1 MKIVD
6 RKKSN
11 VGNTRKHEIS
21 KEDKKDA
28 LGSKESKRKRDE
40 RHLKGKSGR
49 EVKRSGDSE
58 R

>member
-40 RHLKGKSGR
+40 RH
-49 EVKRSGDSE
+49 
-58 R
+58 